1 MQHWHIED
9 LLVGAVV
16 FAELQEIVASADILG
31 RLPLVLDKVEETLVG
46 AELGGLAMVDGHIAV
61 VIRI

>member
-1 MQHWHIED
+1 MLHWRIED
-9 LLVGAVV
+9 LLMGAVV

-31 RLPLVLDKVEETLVG
+31 RLPLVLDKAEETLVG
-46 AELGGLAMVDGHIAV
+46 AELGGLAMVDSHIAV